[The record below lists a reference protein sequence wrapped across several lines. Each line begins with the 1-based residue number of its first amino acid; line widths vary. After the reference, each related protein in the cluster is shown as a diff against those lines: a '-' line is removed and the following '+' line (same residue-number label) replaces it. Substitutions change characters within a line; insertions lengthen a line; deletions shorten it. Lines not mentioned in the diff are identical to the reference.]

1 VTGTFE
7 GKIALVT
14 GAARGIGR
22 EISLRLAAQGARVI
36 VADLRFDEEVE
47 GTAGGRGGSD
57 IRRVAM
63 DVSDD
68 GSVDGGVRDLLND
81 YGTIPL
87 LVNNAGIA
95 RDNLLLRMKKEEWE
109 AVIATNLTGTYR
121 LCRALIPTMVRARYG
136 RIVNVSSVV
145 ARLGNAGQANYAAA
159 KAGIEGLSR
168 TLAREFASRNITVNC
183 VAPGFIDTAM
193 TRALSEEA
201 RTRLLDLV
209 PMKRLGTPE
218 DVAEGVLFLLSDSAS
233 YVTGTTLYING
244 GMYM

>member
-1 VTGTFE
+1 MTATFE
-7 GKIALVT
+7 GKTALIT

-22 EISLRLAAQGARVI
+22 EIAVELAARGARVI
-36 VADLRFDEEVE
+36 AVDLRFDEDSGAGAE
-47 GTAGGRGGSD
+47 GSGD
-57 IRRVAM
+57 IRRVVM
-63 DVSDD
+63 NVSDD
-68 GSVDGGVRDLLND
+68 ASVEAGVRDLLND
-81 YGTIPL
+81 CGTIAL
-87 LVNNAGIA
+87 LVNNAGIT
-95 RDNLLLRMKKEEWE
+95 RDNLLMRMKPEEWD

-121 LCRALIPTMVRARYG
+121 LCRALIPSMVRARYG

-145 ARLGNAGQANYAAA
+145 ARMGNAGQANYSAA

-193 TRALSEEA
+193 TRGLSDDA
-201 RTRLLDLV
+201 RAKLLDLV
-209 PMKRLGTPE
+209 PMKRLGTPA
-218 DVAEGVLFLLSDSAS
+218 DVAAGVLFLLSDSAS